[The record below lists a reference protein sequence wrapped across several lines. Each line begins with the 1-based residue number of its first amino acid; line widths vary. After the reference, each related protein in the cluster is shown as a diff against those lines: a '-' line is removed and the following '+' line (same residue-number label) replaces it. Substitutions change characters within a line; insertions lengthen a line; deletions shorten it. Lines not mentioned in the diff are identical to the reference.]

1 MSLLTCWRSETS
13 QIADEMRRD
22 LEDRRQGGLTDKNVA
37 FIRQVLSPGVWGRVL
52 KLPIAMM
59 AEARR
64 QQHAPVRAAV
74 MAQLAVAIAIL
85 SVAPLR
91 LANLTAIRLG
101 TNLIKPGGPGSDYW
115 LTFPDHDVK
124 NRVKIDYPLKEDVTR
139 QQFRRPAQL
148 IDAVV
153 DRHGSHPGGE
163 LRDVVLNIGQGD
175 LGRRIQVLRE
185 PTASPQ
191 ESQECSVSV
200 GKVVAAYR
208 SEIACGAARLETSA
222 GPAGVFPGPPIGIRP
237 FVNWQRPR

>member
-1 MSLLTCWRSETS
+1 
-13 QIADEMRRD
+13 MRRD

-139 QQFRRPAQL
+139 RPAQL

-153 DRHGSHPGGE
+153 DRHG
-163 LRDVVLNIGQGD
+163 
-175 LGRRIQVLRE
+175 
-185 PTASPQ
+185 
-191 ESQECSVSV
+191 
-200 GKVVAAYR
+200 
-208 SEIACGAARLETSA
+208 
-222 GPAGVFPGPPIGIRP
+222 
-237 FVNWQRPR
+237 